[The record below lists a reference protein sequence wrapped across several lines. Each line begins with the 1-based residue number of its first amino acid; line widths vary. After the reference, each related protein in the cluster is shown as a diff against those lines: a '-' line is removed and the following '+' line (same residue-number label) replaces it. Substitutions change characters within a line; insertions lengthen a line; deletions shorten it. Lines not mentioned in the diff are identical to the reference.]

1 MGCSGG
7 LPLAPLP
14 SSLLLFADWSERT
27 LGCTFLEGGLVGPA
41 ERGVQGQGLWV
52 WQPFLS
58 GKKKKPEQLNWHNR
72 P

>member
-1 MGCSGG
+1 M
-7 LPLAPLP
+7 APLP